1 MVVETVS
8 VGPEQLV
15 FLARE
20 VQRLPYRWPA
30 PPDAASTEKA
40 QAGSCAGK
48 HALLAQRLQ
57 AIGLSCAPLMV
68 VGALA
73 PAIWPDL
80 VDEAD
85 GLLEVHECLTI
96 VTPWAGPL
104 TVDITWHP
112 TAVRAGLPG
121 LGKDWDGCSDVEVAV
136 AVTGC
141 GYAVAESGFR
151 EAKEALRARLYSR
164 EERQRR
170 DRILKEIAVRA
181 LTL

>member
-1 MVVETVS
+1 
-8 VGPEQLV
+8 
-15 FLARE
+15 
-20 VQRLPYRWPA
+20 
-30 PPDAASTEKA
+30 
-40 QAGSCAGK
+40 
-48 HALLAQRLQ
+48 
-57 AIGLSCAPLMV
+57 MV

-85 GLLEVHECLTI
+85 GLLEVHECLTV

-112 TAVRAGLPG
+112 AAVRAGLPG
-121 LGKDWDGCSDVEVAV
+121 LGRDWDGCSDVEFAV

-141 GYAVAESGFR
+141 GYAVGESGFR

-164 EERQRR
+164 EERQRH
-170 DRILKEIAVRA
+170 DWTLKEIAVRA
-181 LTL
+181 ETL